1 MLVFCYLYINCNNAY
16 IMLTILHALHN
27 VYTGFAADC
36 DITLI
41 MADKNKSTQEPPV
54 NKELFEK
61 WLPIFKD
68 GVAAKERLSHD
79 GEDGYAKLTRHE
91 KAELRRKQYE
101 GEKAFAYLYER
112 IMVVASVVVKKEL
125 EKPRAFHVII
135 EESDLNA
142 AAYEGIYAGLM
153 KLDLDKMKKSSMNLI
168 MQYVTMKVSREALRM
183 EASVGISPSKLRLFK
198 KIAAVRRSMREQLG
212 YDPTDEEVLEYF
224 HSGKADYKTMNG
236 KAGSNQVRFKS
247 NAAIRLKDIQ
257 DQRKLDDGHPFHT
270 PITDEKTIDASISI
284 EDNDF
289 QNAIEAQDSAQRFW
303 NAYMDYIGIPVI
315 QQAAIISELKLYDI
329 SGMTEL
335 RKLAA
340 KTDEKTSKQI
350 TRDFIKLVQ
359 NEAGCIQDFSKHYM
373 DEYGE
378 GFWHIFAEDIGDGF
392 KYKTNKLHL
401 KTLIINPPDY
411 HNDNTITTTAH
422 TVNNVNSNAS
432 TASTMNAKTN
442 TTRTRTTRNNASNA
456 HTNNAS
462 TKSTA
467 SEHARTST
475 TIESN
480 TASTASTTKTT
491 HATSKKTTRMTTSKN
506 DSTAHTSTKHA
517 RAKSTASATSNI
529 TDNTAST
536 ASTTKITHASS
547 KKTTRTTSSKN
558 ASTASNNNANTTNNA
573 SKTTSKKTTT
583 NSKHAGTARTNADN
597 SKKRGA
603 KAKSKKTESIVN
615 NTDNSTE
622 VNQTTGNA
630 DAKK

>member
-1 MLVFCYLYINCNNAY
+1 
-16 IMLTILHALHN
+16 
-27 VYTGFAADC
+27 
-36 DITLI
+36 

-79 GEDGYAKLTRHE
+79 GEDGYAKLTRQD

-411 HNDNTITTTAH
+411 HNYNTITTTTAH
-422 TVNNVNSNAS
+422 TVNSNAR
-432 TASTMNAKTN
+432 TASTVNAKTN
-442 TTRTRTTRNNASNA
+442 TTRSTRITKNTVSNARTNNASTA
-456 HTNNAS
+456 STKHARTAASNAS

-467 SEHARTST
+467 ITAHTDGTAST
-475 TIESN
+475 TK
-480 TASTASTTKTT
+480 TASTAGAANTTKTT
-491 HATSKKTTRMTTSKN
+491 HATSKKTTRTT
-506 DSTAHTSTKHA
+506 TG
-517 RAKSTASATSNI
+517 
-529 TDNTAST
+529 
-536 ASTTKITHASS
+536 
-547 KKTTRTTSSKN
+547 KN
-558 ASTASNNNANTTNNA
+558 ASTASTNKANTNNNA
-573 SKTTSKKTTT
+573 SKTTTSKKTTT
-583 NSKHAGTARTNADN
+583 NSKHAGTARTSADN
-597 SKKRGA
+597 SKKRSA
-603 KAKSKKTESIVN
+603 KTKSNKSKKTERIVN
-615 NTDNSTE
+615 STDNSTE
-622 VNQTTGNA
+622 VNQTTDNT
-630 DAKK
+630 DANK

>member
-1 MLVFCYLYINCNNAY
+1 
-16 IMLTILHALHN
+16 
-27 VYTGFAADC
+27 
-36 DITLI
+36 

-79 GEDGYAKLTRHE
+79 GKDGYAKLTRQE

-411 HNDNTITTTAH
+411 HNDSTITTTAH

-432 TASTMNAKTN
+432 TASTVNAKTN
-442 TTRTRTTRNNASNA
+442 AIRTRTNRNTASNA
-456 HTNNAS
+456 HTNNAN
-462 TKSTA
+462 TKS
-467 SEHARTST
+467 
-475 TIESN
+475 N
-480 TASTASTTKTT
+480 
-491 HATSKKTTRMTTSKN
+491 
-506 DSTAHTSTKHA
+506 AHTSTK
-517 RAKSTASATSNI
+517 STTSNI
-529 TDNTAST
+529 TANTVSNAHTAASND
-536 ASTTKITHASS
+536 STTKTKHAAS
-547 KKTTRTTSSKN
+547 KKTTHKTNSKN
-558 ASTASNNNANTTNNA
+558 ASTANTKNNA

-583 NSKHAGTARTNADN
+583 SSKHAGTARTSTDN
-597 SKKRGA
+597 SKKRSA
-603 KAKSKKTESIVN
+603 KTKSKKNKNTESIVN

-630 DAKK
+630 DANSD

>member
-1 MLVFCYLYINCNNAY
+1 
-16 IMLTILHALHN
+16 
-27 VYTGFAADC
+27 
-36 DITLI
+36 

-79 GEDGYAKLTRHE
+79 GEDGYAKLTRQD

-432 TASTMNAKTN
+432 TVNAKTN
-442 TTRTRTTRNNASNA
+442 AVSTRTTRN
-456 HTNNAS
+456 
-462 TKSTA
+462 
-467 SEHARTST
+467 
-475 TIESN
+475 
-480 TASTASTTKTT
+480 TASTARINNANNS
-491 HATSKKTTRMTTSKN
+491 
-506 DSTAHTSTKHA
+506 STARTAASTTSTKHA
-517 RAKSTASATSNI
+517 RTASNI
-529 TDNTAST
+529 TSNTDST
-536 ASTTKITHASS
+536 ARTTTHATS

-558 ASTASNNNANTTNNA
+558 ASTANTTKNT

-583 NSKHAGTARTNADN
+583 SSKHVSTARTNAD
-597 SKKRGA
+597 SKKHSA
-603 KAKSKKTESIVN
+603 KAKSKKNKNTESIVS
-615 NTDNSTE
+615 NTANTE

-630 DAKK
+630 DANSD

>member
-1 MLVFCYLYINCNNAY
+1 MLA
-16 IMLTILHALHN
+16 ILRSLHN
-27 VYTGFAADC
+27 DYTGFAADC

-422 TVNNVNSNAS
+422 TVNSNAS
-432 TASTMNAKTN
+432 TASTVNAKTN
-442 TTRTRTTRNNASNA
+442 ANRTRTTSSKNASNA
-456 HTNNAS
+456 RTSNSS
-462 TKSTA
+462 TK
-467 SEHARTST
+467 HARTA
-475 TIESN
+475 
-480 TASTASTTKTT
+480 ASTARTTKTT
-491 HATSKKTTRMTTSKN
+491 HATSKKTTS
-506 DSTAHTSTKHA
+506 
-517 RAKSTASATSNI
+517 
-529 TDNTAST
+529 
-536 ASTTKITHASS
+536 
-547 KKTTRTTSSKN
+547 TTSSKN
-558 ASTASNNNANTTNNA
+558 VSTASNNENTSANNNA
-573 SKTTSKKTTT
+573 SKTASKKTTT
-583 NSKHAGTARTNADN
+583 SSKHAGTARTSADD

-603 KAKSKKTESIVN
+603 KAKNKNTESIVN

-622 VNQTTGNA
+622 VNQNTGNA
-630 DAKK
+630 NAKK

>member
-1 MLVFCYLYINCNNAY
+1 
-16 IMLTILHALHN
+16 
-27 VYTGFAADC
+27 
-36 DITLI
+36 

-68 GVAAKERLSHD
+68 GVAAKGRLSHD
-79 GEDGYAKLTRHE
+79 GEDGYAKLTRQD

-125 EKPRAFHVII
+125 DKPRAFHVII

-236 KAGSNQVRFKS
+236 KAGSNQVRFKA

-270 PITDEKTIDASISI
+270 PVTDEKAIDASISI
-284 EDNDF
+284 EDSDF

-335 RKLAA
+335 RKLAS

-401 KTLIINPPDY
+401 KTLIINPPADDN
-411 HNDNTITTTAH
+411 NDTTTASTVNDNASATSTTTS
-422 TVNNVNSNAS
+422 TVNNITSARTTANTAINAVSTASIRTTNAKSTASNARTKTDNAKHASNARTRTTKTKNIASNAS
-432 TASTMNAKTN
+432 TTKKEHTGNKTTSTTSTANNARTDSKKTARTTTRSKKNASTANSNDKTITSKTN
-442 TTRTRTTRNNASNA
+442 TKKTT
-456 HTNNAS
+456 
-462 TKSTA
+462 
-467 SEHARTST
+467 TSK
-475 TIESN
+475 N
-480 TASTASTTKTT
+480 VSTASTT
-491 HATSKKTTRMTTSKN
+491 
-506 DSTAHTSTKHA
+506 
-517 RAKSTASATSNI
+517 I
-529 TDNTAST
+529 
-536 ASTTKITHASS
+536 
-547 KKTTRTTSSKN
+547 
-558 ASTASNNNANTTNNA
+558 
-573 SKTTSKKTTT
+573 
-583 NSKHAGTARTNADN
+583 ADN
-597 SKKRGA
+597 SKKHSA
-603 KAKSKKTESIVN
+603 KTNTSKKSKKSSKTESIVN
-615 NTDNSTE
+615 NTANTEGTE
-622 VNQTTGNA
+622 VKPSA
-630 DAKK
+630 DNTDANK

>member
-1 MLVFCYLYINCNNAY
+1 MLA
-16 IMLTILHALHN
+16 ILRSLHN
-27 VYTGFAADC
+27 DYTGFAADC

-422 TVNNVNSNAS
+422 TVNSNAS
-432 TASTMNAKTN
+432 HVSTVNAKTN
-442 TTRTRTTRNNASNA
+442 ATSTRTTRNTASNA
-456 HTNNAS
+456 
-462 TKSTA
+462 
-467 SEHARTST
+467 RT
-475 TIESN
+475 N
-480 TASTASTTKTT
+480 TASTKHTRTDTKSTTSE
-491 HATSKKTTRMTTSKN
+491 HTRTAA
-506 DSTAHTSTKHA
+506 STAHTSTKHT
-517 RAKSTASATSNI
+517 RTA
-529 TDNTAST
+529 AST
-536 ASTTKITHASS
+536 ARTTKTTHTAAS

-558 ASTASNNNANTTNNA
+558 ASTASNNENTSANNNA
-573 SKTTSKKTTT
+573 SKTASKKTTT
-583 NSKHAGTARTNADN
+583 SSKHAGTARTSADD
-597 SKKRGA
+597 SKKRSA
-603 KAKSKKTESIVN
+603 KAKNKNTESIVN

-622 VNQTTGNA
+622 VNQNTGNA
-630 DAKK
+630 NAKK

>member
-1 MLVFCYLYINCNNAY
+1 
-16 IMLTILHALHN
+16 
-27 VYTGFAADC
+27 
-36 DITLI
+36 
-41 MADKNKSTQEPPV
+41 MADKNKSTQELPV

-79 GEDGYAKLTRHE
+79 GEDGYAKLTRQD

-359 NEAGCIQDFSKHYM
+359 NEAGGIQDFSKHYM

-411 HNDNTITTTAH
+411 HNDNTITTTAN
-422 TVNNVNSNAS
+422 TVNS
-432 TASTMNAKTN
+432 TA
-442 TTRTRTTRNNASNA
+442 
-456 HTNNAS
+456 H
-462 TKSTA
+462 
-467 SEHARTST
+467 
-475 TIESN
+475 
-480 TASTASTTKTT
+480 TTKTT
-491 HATSKKTTRMTTSKN
+491 HTGSKKTTHTTTSKNASTANTASDKHARTKSTTKTASTTTHTASKKTTSKKT
-506 DSTAHTSTKHA
+506 A
-517 RAKSTASATSNI
+517 
-529 TDNTAST
+529 
-536 ASTTKITHASS
+536 
-547 KKTTRTTSSKN
+547 RTTSSKN
-558 ASTASNNNANTTNNA
+558 ASTASNNKANTTNNA
-573 SKTTSKKTTT
+573 SKTTTSNKTTT
-583 NSKHAGTARTNADN
+583 SSSSSSSKHASTSRTNADN
-597 SKKRGA
+597 SKKRSA
-603 KAKSKKTESIVN
+603 KTKSKKNKNIESIVN
-615 NTDNSTE
+615 NVNNTDNNTE
-622 VNQTTGNA
+622 VNQTTGNT
-630 DAKK
+630 DANSD

>member
-1 MLVFCYLYINCNNAY
+1 
-16 IMLTILHALHN
+16 
-27 VYTGFAADC
+27 
-36 DITLI
+36 

-79 GEDGYAKLTRHE
+79 GEDGYAKLTRQD

-411 HNDNTITTTAH
+411 HNDNTITTTTVH
-422 TVNNVNSNAS
+422 TVNS
-432 TASTMNAKTN
+432 TARTANTVSTA
-442 TTRTRTTRNNASNA
+442 RTTKAA
-456 HTNNAS
+456 HT
-462 TKSTA
+462 TA
-467 SEHARTST
+467 
-475 TIESN
+475 
-480 TASTASTTKTT
+480 
-491 HATSKKTTRMTTSKN
+491 
-506 DSTAHTSTKHA
+506 
-517 RAKSTASATSNI
+517 
-529 TDNTAST
+529 
-536 ASTTKITHASS
+536 S
-547 KKTTRTTSSKN
+547 KKTTRTTTSKN
-558 ASTASNNNANTTNNA
+558 ASTASNNENTSANTSNTA
-573 SKTTSKKTTT
+573 SKTNTSKKTTT
-583 NSKHAGTARTNADN
+583 SSKHAGTARTSTDN
-597 SKKRGA
+597 SKKRSA
-603 KAKSKKTESIVN
+603 KTKSKKNKKTDDGIVN
-615 NTDNSTE
+615 NTDNNTE

-630 DAKK
+630 DANSD

>member
-1 MLVFCYLYINCNNAY
+1 M
-16 IMLTILHALHN
+16 MLTILHAFHN
-27 VYTGFAADC
+27 DYTGFAADC

-411 HNDNTITTTAH
+411 NNDNTITTTAH
-422 TVNNVNSNAS
+422 TVNSNAS
-432 TASTMNAKTN
+432 TTSTVNAKTN
-442 TTRTRTTRNNASNA
+442 TTRTRTTRNTASNA
-456 HTNNAS
+456 RINNAN

-467 SEHARTST
+467 RT
-475 TIESN
+475 
-480 TASTASTTKTT
+480 TASTANTSTKHSNNKSTASTT
-491 HATSKKTTRMTTSKN
+491 HATSKKTTSMTG
-506 DSTAHTSTKHA
+506 
-517 RAKSTASATSNI
+517 
-529 TDNTAST
+529 
-536 ASTTKITHASS
+536 
-547 KKTTRTTSSKN
+547 SSKN
-558 ASTASNNNANTTNNA
+558 ASTANNKKANTKNNA

-583 NSKHAGTARTNADN
+583 NSNSKHVSTARTSTDN

-603 KAKSKKTESIVN
+603 KTKSKK
-615 NTDNSTE
+615 D
-622 VNQTTGNA
+622 
-630 DAKK
+630 

>member
-1 MLVFCYLYINCNNAY
+1 
-16 IMLTILHALHN
+16 
-27 VYTGFAADC
+27 
-36 DITLI
+36 

-79 GEDGYAKLTRHE
+79 GEDGYAKLTRQD

-422 TVNNVNSNAS
+422 TVNSTAR
-432 TASTMNAKTN
+432 TASTVNAKTS
-442 TTRTRTTRNNASNA
+442 TTRTRTNRNTASNA
-456 HTNNAS
+456 RTNNAN

-467 SEHARTST
+467 HTAASTANTKSNALTKST
-475 TIESN
+475 TSNIAAN

-491 HATSKKTTRMTTSKN
+491 HATSKKTTRTT
-506 DSTAHTSTKHA
+506 TG
-517 RAKSTASATSNI
+517 
-529 TDNTAST
+529 
-536 ASTTKITHASS
+536 
-547 KKTTRTTSSKN
+547 KN
-558 ASTASNNNANTTNNA
+558 ASTASTNKANTNNNA
-573 SKTTSKKTTT
+573 SKTTTSKKTTT
-583 NSKHAGTARTNADN
+583 NSKHAGTARTSADN
-597 SKKRGA
+597 SKKRSA
-603 KAKSKKTESIVN
+603 KTKSKKTERIVN
-615 NTDNSTE
+615 STDNSTE
-622 VNQTTGNA
+622 VNQTTDNT
-630 DAKK
+630 DANK

>member
-1 MLVFCYLYINCNNAY
+1 
-16 IMLTILHALHN
+16 
-27 VYTGFAADC
+27 
-36 DITLI
+36 

-79 GEDGYAKLTRHE
+79 GKDGYAKLTRQE

-359 NEAGCIQDFSKHYM
+359 NEAGGIQDFSKHYM

-411 HNDNTITTTAH
+411 HNDNTIITTTR
-422 TVNNVNSNAS
+422 TVNS
-432 TASTMNAKTN
+432 TASTVNAKTSTTSVRTNRN
-442 TTRTRTTRNNASNA
+442 TTSNA
-456 HTNNAS
+456 N

-467 SEHARTST
+467 NTASDKHTRTKST
-475 TIESN
+475 SITAN

-491 HATSKKTTRMTTSKN
+491 HTASKKTT
-506 DSTAHTSTKHA
+506 
-517 RAKSTASATSNI
+517 
-529 TDNTAST
+529 
-536 ASTTKITHASS
+536 STTT
-547 KKTTRTTSSKN
+547 SKN
-558 ASTASNNNANTTNNA
+558 ASTANINNNA
-573 SKTTSKKTTT
+573 SKTTTSKKTTT
-583 NSKHAGTARTNADN
+583 SSKHASTARTSADN
-597 SKKRGA
+597 SKKHSA
-603 KAKSKKTESIVN
+603 KTKSKKKNKKTESIVN

-622 VNQTTGNA
+622 VNQANGNA
-630 DAKK
+630 DANSD

>member
-1 MLVFCYLYINCNNAY
+1 
-16 IMLTILHALHN
+16 
-27 VYTGFAADC
+27 
-36 DITLI
+36 

-432 TASTMNAKTN
+432 TASTTNTVNAKTN
-442 TTRTRTTRNNASNA
+442 TASTRTTRRNTANNAN
-456 HTNNAS
+456 

-467 SEHARTST
+467 H
-475 TIESN
+475 
-480 TASTASTTKTT
+480 TAA
-491 HATSKKTTRMTTSKN
+491 
-506 DSTAHTSTKHA
+506 STAHTSTKHA
-517 RAKSTASATSNI
+517 RTKSTASATSNI
-529 TDNTAST
+529 TANTAST
-536 ASTTKITHASS
+536 ASTTKITHATS
-547 KKTTRTTSSKN
+547 KKTTHKTSSKN
-558 ASTASNNNANTTNNA
+558 ASTANNNNNA

-583 NSKHAGTARTNADN
+583 NSKHAGTARTSTDN
-597 SKKRGA
+597 SKKRSA
-603 KAKSKKTESIVN
+603 KTKSNKSKKTESIVN
-615 NTDNSTE
+615 STDNNNE
-622 VNQTTGNA
+622 VNQTTGNT
-630 DAKK
+630 DANK

>member
-16 IMLTILHALHN
+16 IMLAILRSLHN
-27 VYTGFAADC
+27 DYTGFAADC

-411 HNDNTITTTAH
+411 HNDNTITTTAR
-422 TVNNVNSNAS
+422 TVNSNAS
-432 TASTMNAKTN
+432 HVSTVNAKTN
-442 TTRTRTTRNNASNA
+442 ATSTRTTRRNTASTA
-456 HTNNAS
+456 STARTS

-467 SEHARTST
+467 SDKHARTKST
-475 TIESN
+475 ARATSNITAN

-491 HATSKKTTRMTTSKN
+491 H
-506 DSTAHTSTKHA
+506 TA
-517 RAKSTASATSNI
+517 
-529 TDNTAST
+529 
-536 ASTTKITHASS
+536 S
-547 KKTTRTTSSKN
+547 KKTTRTTTGKN

-583 NSKHAGTARTNADN
+583 SSKHAGTARTSADD
-597 SKKRGA
+597 SKKRSA
-603 KAKSKKTESIVN
+603 KAKSKKNKNTESIVN
-615 NTDNSTE
+615 NTDNNTK
-622 VNQTTGNA
+622 VNQTIGNT
-630 DAKK
+630 DANSD

>member
-1 MLVFCYLYINCNNAY
+1 MLA
-16 IMLTILHALHN
+16 ILHALHN
-27 VYTGFAADC
+27 DYTGFADDC

-411 HNDNTITTTAH
+411 HNDNTITTTAR
-422 TVNNVNSNAS
+422 TANSNAS
-432 TASTMNAKTN
+432 TTSTVNAKTN
-442 TTRTRTTRNNASNA
+442 TTRTRTNRNTASNA
-456 HTNNAS
+456 RTNNTS
-462 TKSTA
+462 TKHKRTKSTA
-467 SEHARTST
+467 SIA
-475 TIESN
+475 N
-480 TASTASTTKTT
+480 TASEYARTKSTDS
-491 HATSKKTTRMTTSKN
+491 ATSNITANTAAG
-506 DSTAHTSTKHA
+506 TAHTSTKHA
-517 RAKSTASATSNI
+517 RTKSTAI
-529 TDNTAST
+529 TANTAGT
-536 ASTTKITHASS
+536 ASTTKTTHTTS
-547 KKTTRTTSSKN
+547 KKTTRMTSGKN
-558 ASTASNNNANTTNNA
+558 ASTASNNKANTTKNTR
-573 SKTTSKKTTT
+573 KTTTSKKTTT
-583 NSKHAGTARTNADN
+583 SSKHAGTARTSADD
-597 SKKRGA
+597 SKKHSA
-603 KAKSKKTESIVN
+603 KAKSKKNKNTESIVN
-615 NTDNSTE
+615 NTDNNTKADNNTK
-622 VNQTTGNA
+622 VNQTIGNT
-630 DAKK
+630 DANSD

>member
-1 MLVFCYLYINCNNAY
+1 
-16 IMLTILHALHN
+16 
-27 VYTGFAADC
+27 
-36 DITLI
+36 

-79 GEDGYAKLTRHE
+79 GEDGYAKLTRQD

-411 HNDNTITTTAH
+411 HNDSTITTTAH

-432 TASTMNAKTN
+432 TANTVNAKTN
-442 TTRTRTTRNNASNA
+442 TTRTRTNRNRNTASNA
-456 HTNNAS
+456 RTSNASTKHAS
-462 TKSTA
+462 TKSTS
-467 SEHARTST
+467 SEHARTKST
-475 TIESN
+475 VSATSNITAN
-480 TASTASTTKTT
+480 TAGTASTTKTASTAGAASTTT
-491 HATSKKTTRMTTSKN
+491 HTASKKTTSKKTARTTTSKN
-506 DSTAHTSTKHA
+506 V
-517 RAKSTASATSNI
+517 
-529 TDNTAST
+529 
-536 ASTTKITHASS
+536 
-547 KKTTRTTSSKN
+547 
-558 ASTASNNNANTTNNA
+558 STASNNENTSANTNKNA
-573 SKTTSKKTTT
+573 SKTTSNKTTT
-583 NSKHAGTARTNADN
+583 SSSKHASTSRTNADN
-597 SKKRGA
+597 SKKHSA
-603 KAKSKKTESIVN
+603 KTKSNKSKKTESIVN

-622 VNQTTGNA
+622 VNQANGNA

>member
-1 MLVFCYLYINCNNAY
+1 M
-16 IMLTILHALHN
+16 HALHN
-27 VYTGFAADC
+27 DYTGFAADC

-442 TTRTRTTRNNASNA
+442 TTRTRTTRRNIVSTANNKSTARTADS
-456 HTNNAS
+456 TAS

-467 SEHARTST
+467 HTSTKHARTKST
-475 TIESN
+475 TIAAN

-491 HATSKKTTRMTTSKN
+491 HATSKKTTRMT
-506 DSTAHTSTKHA
+506 
-517 RAKSTASATSNI
+517 
-529 TDNTAST
+529 
-536 ASTTKITHASS
+536 
-547 KKTTRTTSSKN
+547 SSKN
-558 ASTASNNNANTTNNA
+558 ASTASTNKANTTNNA

-583 NSKHAGTARTNADN
+583 SSKHAGTARTSTDN

-603 KAKSKKTESIVN
+603 KAKSKKNKNTESIVN

-622 VNQTTGNA
+622 VNQNTGNA

>member
-1 MLVFCYLYINCNNAY
+1 
-16 IMLTILHALHN
+16 
-27 VYTGFAADC
+27 
-36 DITLI
+36 

-79 GEDGYAKLTRHE
+79 GEDGYAKLTRQD

-411 HNDNTITTTAH
+411 HNDSTITTTAH

-432 TASTMNAKTN
+432 TTSTVNAKTN
-442 TTRTRTTRNNASNA
+442 TTRTRTTRRNTASTARSAASTANTKSIAHTATSTASTASNKHA
-456 HTNNAS
+456 R

-467 SEHARTST
+467 STKHARTST

-480 TASTASTTKTT
+480 TVSTASTTKTT
-491 HATSKKTTRMTTSKN
+491 HATSKKTTRTT
-506 DSTAHTSTKHA
+506 T
-517 RAKSTASATSNI
+517 
-529 TDNTAST
+529 
-536 ASTTKITHASS
+536 
-547 KKTTRTTSSKN
+547 SKN
-558 ASTASNNNANTTNNA
+558 ASTANTNKNA
-573 SKTTSKKTTT
+573 SKTTSNKTTT
-583 NSKHAGTARTNADN
+583 SSSKHAGTARTSADN
-597 SKKRGA
+597 SKKHSA
-603 KAKSKKTESIVN
+603 KTKSNKSKKTERIVN
-615 NTDNSTE
+615 STDNSTE
-622 VNQTTGNA
+622 VNQTTDNT
-630 DAKK
+630 DANK

>member
-1 MLVFCYLYINCNNAY
+1 
-16 IMLTILHALHN
+16 
-27 VYTGFAADC
+27 
-36 DITLI
+36 

-79 GEDGYAKLTRHE
+79 GEDGYAKLTRQD

-236 KAGSNQVRFKS
+236 KAGSNQIRFKS

-289 QNAIEAQDSAQRFW
+289 QNAILAQDSAQRFW

-411 HNDNTITTTAH
+411 HTTTAH

-432 TASTMNAKTN
+432 TANTVNAKTN
-442 TTRTRTTRNNASNA
+442 TTRTRTNRNRNTASNA
-456 HTNNAS
+456 RTSNASTKHAS
-462 TKSTA
+462 TKSTS
-467 SEHARTST
+467 SEHARTKST
-475 TIESN
+475 VSATSNITAN
-480 TASTASTTKTT
+480 TAGTASTTKTASTAGAASTTT
-491 HATSKKTTRMTTSKN
+491 HTASKKTTSKKTARTTTSKN
-506 DSTAHTSTKHA
+506 V
-517 RAKSTASATSNI
+517 
-529 TDNTAST
+529 
-536 ASTTKITHASS
+536 
-547 KKTTRTTSSKN
+547 
-558 ASTASNNNANTTNNA
+558 STASNNENTSANTNKNA
-573 SKTTSKKTTT
+573 SKTTSNKTTT
-583 NSKHAGTARTNADN
+583 SSSKHASTSRTNADN
-597 SKKRGA
+597 SKKHSA
-603 KAKSKKTESIVN
+603 KTKSNKSKKTESIVN

-622 VNQTTGNA
+622 VNQANGNA

>member
-1 MLVFCYLYINCNNAY
+1 MLA
-16 IMLTILHALHN
+16 ILRSLHN
-27 VYTGFAADC
+27 DYTGFAADC

-91 KAELRRKQYE
+91 KAELRHKQYE

-411 HNDNTITTTAH
+411 HNDNTITTTAR
-422 TVNNVNSNAS
+422 TVNSNAS
-432 TASTMNAKTN
+432 TANIA
-442 TTRTRTTRNNASNA
+442 
-456 HTNNAS
+456 
-462 TKSTA
+462 
-467 SEHARTST
+467 
-475 TIESN
+475 N
-480 TASTASTTKTT
+480 TASTKHTHTGTKSTTSE
-491 HATSKKTTRMTTSKN
+491 HTRTAA
-506 DSTAHTSTKHA
+506 STAHTSTKHT
-517 RAKSTASATSNI
+517 RTKSTAI
-529 TDNTAST
+529 TANTAST
-536 ASTTKITHASS
+536 ARTTKTTHTAVS

-583 NSKHAGTARTNADN
+583 SSKHAGTARTSADD
-597 SKKRGA
+597 SKKRSA
-603 KAKSKKTESIVN
+603 KAKSKKNKNTESIVN
-615 NTDNSTE
+615 NTDNNTKADNNTK
-622 VNQTTGNA
+622 VNQTIGNT
-630 DAKK
+630 DANSD

>member
-1 MLVFCYLYINCNNAY
+1 MMLA
-16 IMLTILHALHN
+16 ILHALHN
-27 VYTGFAADC
+27 DYTGFADDC

-411 HNDNTITTTAH
+411 HNDNTITTNAH
-422 TVNNVNSNAS
+422 TVNSNAS
-432 TASTMNAKTN
+432 NAIIANTASTKHKRTAASTAITAN
-442 TTRTRTTRNNASNA
+442 TAGTASTTSEHAR
-456 HTNNAS
+456 

-467 SEHARTST
+467 SEHANTKST
-475 TIESN
+475 AITAN
-480 TASTASTTKTT
+480 TASTARTTKTT
-491 HATSKKTTRMTTSKN
+491 HATSKKTTHTTSG
-506 DSTAHTSTKHA
+506 
-517 RAKSTASATSNI
+517 
-529 TDNTAST
+529 
-536 ASTTKITHASS
+536 
-547 KKTTRTTSSKN
+547 KN
-558 ASTASNNNANTTNNA
+558 ASTANTNKANTTNNA
-573 SKTTSKKTTT
+573 SKTTTSKKITTS
-583 NSKHAGTARTNADN
+583 SKHAGTARTSADD
-597 SKKRGA
+597 SKKRSA
-603 KAKSKKTESIVN
+603 KTKSKKNKNTESIVN
-615 NTDNSTE
+615 STDNNNE
-622 VNQTTGNA
+622 VNQTTGNT

>member
-1 MLVFCYLYINCNNAY
+1 
-16 IMLTILHALHN
+16 
-27 VYTGFAADC
+27 
-36 DITLI
+36 

-411 HNDNTITTTAH
+411 HNDNTITTTAN
-422 TVNNVNSNAS
+422 TVNSTART
-432 TASTMNAKTN
+432 TASTTSSKHASTKSAAITANTAGTASTVNAKTN
-442 TTRTRTTRNNASNA
+442 STRTRTTR
-456 HTNNAS
+456 
-462 TKSTA
+462 
-467 SEHARTST
+467 R
-475 TIESN
+475 N
-480 TASTASTTKTT
+480 TASTARTNNANNKSTT
-491 HATSKKTTRMTTSKN
+491 
-506 DSTAHTSTKHA
+506 
-517 RAKSTASATSNI
+517 SATSNI

-536 ASTTKITHASS
+536 ASTTHTVS
-547 KKTTRTTSSKN
+547 KKTTRTTGGSKN
-558 ASTASNNNANTTNNA
+558 ASTASNNTANTTNNA

-597 SKKRGA
+597 SKKRSA
-603 KAKSKKTESIVN
+603 KAKSKKNKNTESIVN
-615 NTDNSTE
+615 NTDNNTKADNNTK
-622 VNQTTGNA
+622 VNQTIGNT
-630 DAKK
+630 DANSD

>member
-1 MLVFCYLYINCNNAY
+1 MLA
-16 IMLTILHALHN
+16 ILHALHN
-27 VYTGFAADC
+27 DYTGFADDC

-411 HNDNTITTTAH
+411 HNDNTITTTAR
-422 TVNNVNSNAS
+422 TANSNAS
-432 TASTMNAKTN
+432 TTSTVNAKTN
-442 TTRTRTTRNNASNA
+442 TTRTRTNRNTASNA
-456 HTNNAS
+456 RTNNTS
-462 TKSTA
+462 TKHKRTKSTA
-467 SEHARTST
+467 SIANTASEYARTKST
-475 TIESN
+475 DSATSNITAN

-491 HATSKKTTRMTTSKN
+491 H
-506 DSTAHTSTKHA
+506 TA
-517 RAKSTASATSNI
+517 
-529 TDNTAST
+529 
-536 ASTTKITHASS
+536 S
-547 KKTTRTTSSKN
+547 KKTTRTTTGKN

-583 NSKHAGTARTNADN
+583 SSKHAGTARTSADD
-597 SKKRGA
+597 SKKHSA
-603 KAKSKKTESIVN
+603 KAKSKKNKNTESIVN
-615 NTDNSTE
+615 NTDNNTK
-622 VNQTTGNA
+622 VNQTIGNT
-630 DAKK
+630 DANSD

>member
-1 MLVFCYLYINCNNAY
+1 
-16 IMLTILHALHN
+16 
-27 VYTGFAADC
+27 
-36 DITLI
+36 

-79 GEDGYAKLTRHE
+79 GEDGYAKLTRQD

-411 HNDNTITTTAH
+411 HNDSTITTTAH

-432 TASTMNAKTN
+432 TTSTVNAKTN
-442 TTRTRTTRNNASNA
+442 TTRTRTTRRNTASTARSAASTANTKSIAHTATSTASTASNKHA
-456 HTNNAS
+456 R

-467 SEHARTST
+467 STKHARTST

-480 TASTASTTKTT
+480 TVSTASTTKTT
-491 HATSKKTTRMTTSKN
+491 HATSKKTTRTT
-506 DSTAHTSTKHA
+506 T
-517 RAKSTASATSNI
+517 
-529 TDNTAST
+529 
-536 ASTTKITHASS
+536 
-547 KKTTRTTSSKN
+547 SKN
-558 ASTASNNNANTTNNA
+558 ASTANTNNNA
-573 SKTTSKKTTT
+573 SKTTSNKTTT
-583 NSKHAGTARTNADN
+583 SSSKHAGTARTNADN
-597 SKKRGA
+597 SKKRSA
-603 KAKSKKTESIVN
+603 KTKSKKTESIVN

-622 VNQTTGNA
+622 VNQTTGNT
-630 DAKK
+630 DANSD